1 MCCCMK
7 VSYSPECLQALKFAE
22 KVEAVIKY
30 SSREVRMITEAE
42 TPEQHR
48 MITEAETL
56 EQHSLTMYT
65 FTLDH
70 V

>member
-42 TPEQHR
+42 TTEQHR
-48 MITEAETL
+48 MITK
-56 EQHSLTMYT
+56 QRH
-65 FTLDH
+65 
-70 V
+70 

>member
-42 TPEQHR
+42 TTEQH
-48 MITEAETL
+48 IT
-56 EQHSLTMYT
+56 SCSYWCST
-65 FTLDH
+65 FNISDS
-70 V
+70 VSPQ

>member
-7 VSYSPECLQALKFAE
+7 VSYSPECLQALKFVE

-42 TPEQHR
+42 NP
-48 MITEAETL
+48 

-65 FTLDH
+65 FTLAH

>member
-42 TPEQHR
+42 T
-48 MITEAETL
+48 L